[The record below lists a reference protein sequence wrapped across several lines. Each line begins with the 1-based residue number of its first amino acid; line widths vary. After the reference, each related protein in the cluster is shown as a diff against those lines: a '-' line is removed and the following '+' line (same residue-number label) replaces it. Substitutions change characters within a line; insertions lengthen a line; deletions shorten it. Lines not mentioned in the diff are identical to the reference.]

1 MLPGTFT
8 DAIGRPDIG
17 AKILLVQ
24 AVLFP
29 PIIIVL
35 VRQLGIEGAALAW
48 TARCVISI
56 AVRLWVCIR
65 LCPQLDRVIR
75 PLAWTLALGT
85 AALTI
90 YPLISPASLRLTAII
105 LTAPV
110 ILIIS
115 VASLMEIPEM
125 LRVYQYTQG
134 WFGRVAPEQ
143 AVDRT

>member
-1 MLPGTFT
+1 
-8 DAIGRPDIG
+8 
-17 AKILLVQ
+17 
-24 AVLFP
+24 
-29 PIIIVL
+29 
-35 VRQLGIEGAALAW
+35 LA
-48 TARCVISI
+48 
-56 AVRLWVCIR
+56 
-65 LCPQLDRVIR
+65 
-75 PLAWTLALGT
+75 
-85 AALTI
+85 I